1 MFVFES
7 QNNLTLDCIIAFDSD
22 SMSYECKSI
31 DEFKKYAFGKTIRVK
46 YMNVYVSENWVQ
58 AIISIYVSHSSKSEQ
73 QEFILSSENEML
85 VISLRDALLA
95 KKKGNPRLQPPT
107 IIQYEDNS
115 IHIGDG
121 NKISNSTIASKNTIE
136 TKCKTSNH
144 SSQEGSLASKG
155 FWEIF
160 VPIIVIIAGAA
171 ICAWLGLNWSGVVS
185 MPNIGNSKRQIQNR
199 VVKFFLNKLHYTYWG
214 NLHYS
219 ENRNIMQELPN
230 T

>member
-1 MFVFES
+1 MADISYKYLDNEHRIDSYDNVVSTYNWMRNALMFVFES

-46 YMNVYVSENWVQ
+46 YMNVYVSENWAQ
-58 AIISIYVSHSSKSEQ
+58 AIISIYVS
-73 QEFILSSENEML
+73 LSSENEML

-144 SSQEGSLASKG
+144 ASQEGSLASKG

-171 ICAWLGLNWSGVVS
+171 ICAWLGLN
-185 MPNIGNSKRQIQNR
+185 
-199 VVKFFLNKLHYTYWG
+199 
-214 NLHYS
+214 
-219 ENRNIMQELPN
+219 
-230 T
+230 